1 MFGSMFPGFMAEMFQ
16 DSMITKQTWQ
26 SIARCLA
33 NLLNTKQLT
42 LEEAK
47 RKGLMECVKLIDIAF
62 GTTIRK
68 MIQEQYFMFEQL
80 EVNFNAWLEK

>member
-1 MFGSMFPGFMAEMFQ
+1 MAEMFQ
-16 DSMITKQTWQ
+16 GGMMLEQTWQ
-26 SIARCLA
+26 SIARYLA

-47 RKGLMECVKLIDIAF
+47 RKGLMECAKLIDIAF
-62 GTTIRK
+62 GTTLRK

-80 EVNFNAWLEK
+80 DESFWEWLEK